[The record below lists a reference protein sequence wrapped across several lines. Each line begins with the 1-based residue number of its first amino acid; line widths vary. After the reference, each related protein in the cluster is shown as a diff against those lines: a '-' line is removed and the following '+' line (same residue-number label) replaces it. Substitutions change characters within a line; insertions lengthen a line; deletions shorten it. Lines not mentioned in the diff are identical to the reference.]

1 VVNRYGLAYLVA
13 SRCIVGLASVGGI
26 FAGLR
31 AGVDVQGAVAALD
44 AWAPVPTGLADAG
57 AAAGKAAG
65 WWAAAAVTSAPLMPV
80 NVLAAALVGRAVEGY
95 RRRAA

>member
-1 VVNRYGLAYLVA
+1 MTATLETRTTPTWDQYRGRLEEYFD
-13 SRCIVGLASVGGI
+13 RT
-26 FAGLR
+26 
-31 AGVDVQGAVAALD
+31 ALD